1 MKAKPILFSGEMVS
15 AILDGRKTHTMQMA
29 LCPVQMFIPRHGIW
43 WRLTRRAHEA
53 KQKQAARL
61 ASNEAQVRR
70 HISGEL
76 YPVQFY
82 VLCNA
87 YEEGIIRPEF
97 FANQI
102 IRIKRERQGEEPW
115 R

>member
-1 MKAKPILFSGEMVS
+1 MSTIIIAGLLMLFITLCL
-15 AILDGRKTHTMQMA
+15 AHIGRKA
-29 LCPVQMFIPRHGIW
+29 ES
-43 WRLTRRAHEA
+43 RAQEA

-97 FANQI
+97 FADQI

-115 R
+115 K